1 MLLSTRSQCPCTKP
15 VDKSQRFTSTCRS
28 VWHMVKVTVVYTK
41 IAMLNLNLCLDL
53 ISRSDGFYL
62 TV

>member
-15 VDKSQRFTSTCRS
+15 VDKSQRFTNTCRP
-28 VWHMVKVTVVYTK
+28 VWHMVKVTVHTK
-41 IAMLNLNLCLDL
+41 IAMLNLNSSVDL
-53 ISRSDGFYL
+53 VSRSDCFYL